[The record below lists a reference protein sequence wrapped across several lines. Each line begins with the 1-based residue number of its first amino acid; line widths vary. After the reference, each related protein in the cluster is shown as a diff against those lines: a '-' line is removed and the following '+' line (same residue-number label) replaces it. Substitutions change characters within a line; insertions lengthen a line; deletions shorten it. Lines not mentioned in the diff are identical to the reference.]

1 MGRHRWR
8 PFKVRLD
15 YFEEH
20 PSYRPQ
26 GLRSDARLRTNI
38 PGTRHRV
45 TYTARQ
51 IQQGTFDDFGE
62 ASSPSPQ
69 RPMALPI
76 QADSDEAASDA
87 ANPSGMDWD
96 EERYSEYGG
105 GFEHDFDPAPYSPD
119 RTSHFPISPDYSAIA
134 ERLSLAD
141 LRQVES
147 FESATR
153 GQSKQGTYKQFVFN
167 DARLRRLERPA
178 LLRQYI
184 AFCAGVKGHLRPL
197 IDVDEELCQG
207 SVASEV
213 PPPCSCK
220 SPLTL
225 RLDVSSSDSP
235 CLTYAERLAQIG
247 LIGSTA
253 AAPRSAFTFRL
264 LQFFDSW
271 WSTAPFPVD
280 GAARGLDIFYEQT
293 GWGRPGLSQHKFD
306 KELRKQLQRALDEFR
321 ALTTSERELGDL
333 VLGVADSLSDKC
345 PACYGSTRLN
355 QAHHRVEVQH
365 LVALDGNFQHSRDTS
380 AKYDPQESTPA
391 LFLGEDELESMKEI
405 CDGGDSK
412 KSEKACA
419 DSWKAANGGATQ
431 ISRGKSDTGLVA
443 CVCRHDIA
451 LKMVNLYQSGEKRY
465 YGLSLLQHISNQLPS
480 DDTLGVLYD
489 VACNL
494 DGYMQSRGILPD
506 LFLRLKFAT
515 SVFHAFAH
523 QWPCQLEY
531 NPRLIQHFGLTDGE
545 GCERVW
551 SQLRSLI
558 PINRPASASHRRVNI
573 SRRIDLMN
581 KNGVDSLGMLCHPHF
596 HAVRLSNAQD
606 QLGRAQT
613 DLSDVS
619 AIWSESDLLA
629 QWDLQRAAQAAT
641 TASQRR
647 ENEDKER
654 FELFNI
660 VQKLHHVEERLF
672 DPMASDE
679 AKARLQQQLRA
690 YQQEYNRTKELA
702 ASDFQH
708 LCNCVVKL
716 RALHKATVQLQCC
729 QERIDSMGRERSGA
743 TIGQVEASKLVSVSQ
758 THSKKV
764 KVAIEM
770 YNKAVGDYR
779 NAATEQSAKILD
791 NLPLATTIKSLVTLS
806 PTDAFWQDGFF
817 EQDTAP
823 WAIDTDVQKGIKA
836 VLLKARAE
844 EEILRIGA
852 EVRQLLAW
860 LEDEDTRFVRVSQA
874 WAEDKVPEETIEA
887 ARKLLGTDGA
897 GEVGTAVWHV
907 LQRRQ
912 ISFKERLDRLAERDD
927 LSVVWFRTRSP
938 AVHESRP
945 SAFGLI
951 GGLFAGRPKQVSR
964 RSRGSPR
971 HFGRRLSTLNN
982 TQMQSLVAESSR
994 RSSGPSAVDVRHTTI
1009 DLDAFRRELGLTP
1022 DPAAEQAERD
1032 RDDVYERRMEELLGS
1047 RSEQEVEEEDDAEL
1061 GEGGGESGSTG
1072 GEASDDLEILDEP
1085 MG

>member
-1 MGRHRWR
+1 MARGLAQLANEIDLLLGSPCATMGRHKRNRFKFR
-8 PFKVRLD
+8 PD
-15 YFEEH
+15 YFEGH
-20 PSYRPQ
+20 PDYKPR
-26 GLRSDARLRTNI
+26 GLRSDPQLRTNI
-38 PGTRHRV
+38 PGTRDMV

-51 IQQGTFDDFGE
+51 IQQRTFNEHARGE
-62 ASSPSPQ
+62 ASSPSP
-69 RPMALPI
+69 RPPMAPPI
-76 QADSDEAASDA
+76 QADFDEA

-96 EERYSEYGG
+96 DERHSEYGG
-105 GFEHDFDPAPYSPD
+105 GYERDFSPAPYFPD
-119 RTSHFPISPDYSAIA
+119 RTSHIPIAPDYSATA

-141 LRQVES
+141 LHQDES
-147 FESATR
+147 FEPATR
-153 GQSKQGTYKQFVFN
+153 GQSKQETYKQFVFN
-167 DARLRRLERPA
+167 DSRLRRLERPA

-213 PPPCSCK
+213 PPPCSCE

-225 RLDVSSSDSP
+225 LLDVSSSDSP

-264 LQFFDSW
+264 VQFLDSW

-333 VLGVADSLSDKC
+333 VLGVAGSLSDKC

-380 AKYDPQESTPA
+380 AKYDFQESTPA
-391 LFLGEDELESMKEI
+391 LFIGEGELESMKEI
-405 CDGGDSK
+405 CD
-412 KSEKACA
+412 ACA

-451 LKMVNLYQSGEKRY
+451 LKMANLYQSGEKRY

-480 DDTLGVLYD
+480 NDTLGVLYD

-494 DGYMQSRGILPD
+494 DGYMQSRSILPD
-506 LFLRLKFAT
+506 LFPRLKFAT

-581 KNGVDSLGMLCHPHF
+581 KNGVDSLGILCHPHF
-596 HAVRLSNAQD
+596 HAVF
-606 QLGRAQT
+606 
-613 DLSDVS
+613 
-619 AIWSESDLLA
+619 
-629 QWDLQRAAQAAT
+629 DLQRAAQAAT
-641 TASQRR
+641 TAGQRR

-654 FELFNI
+654 LELFNI
-660 VQKLHHVEERLF
+660 VQRLHHVEERLF

-690 YQQEYNRTKELA
+690 YQQEYDRTKELA

-729 QERIDSMGRERSGA
+729 QERIDSMGRGRSGA

-758 THSKKV
+758 RHSKKV
-764 KVAIEM
+764 KVAIDM

-779 NAATEQSAKILD
+779 NAATEQSAQILD

-817 EQDTAP
+817 VHDTAP

-874 WAEDKVPEETIEA
+874 WAEDRVPEETIEA
-887 ARKLLGTDGA
+887 AKKLLGTDGA

-927 LSVVWFRTRSP
+927 LSVVWLRTRSP

-951 GGLFAGRPKQVSR
+951 GGLFAGRAKQVSR

-982 TQMQSLVAESSR
+982 TQMQSPIAESSR
-994 RSSGPSAVDVRHTTI
+994 SLSGPSAVDVRHTPI

-1047 RSEQEVEEEDDAEL
+1047 LSEQEVEEEDDAEL
-1061 GEGGGESGSTG
+1061 GEGGGESGSTR
-1072 GEASDDLEILDEP
+1072 GEDSDDLEILDEL

>member
-1 MGRHRWR
+1 MARG
-8 PFKVRLD
+8 LGQLANEID
-15 YFEEH
+15 LLLGSYFEGH
-20 PSYRPQ
+20 PDYKPR
-26 GLRSDARLRTNI
+26 GLRSDARIRTNS
-38 PGTRHRV
+38 PGTRHMV

-51 IQQGTFDDFGE
+51 IQRTFNEHARGE
-62 ASSPSPQ
+62 ASSPSP
-69 RPMALPI
+69 RPPMAPPI
-76 QADSDEAASDA
+76 QADFDEA

-96 EERYSEYGG
+96 DERHSEYGDG
-105 GFEHDFDPAPYSPD
+105 YERDFSPAPYFPD
-119 RTSHFPISPDYSAIA
+119 RTSHIPIAPDYSATA

-141 LRQVES
+141 LRQDES
-147 FESATR
+147 FEPATR
-153 GQSKQGTYKQFVFN
+153 GQSKQETYKQFGFN
-167 DARLRRLERPA
+167 DSRLRRLERPA

-213 PPPCSCK
+213 PPPCSCE

-225 RLDVSSSDSP
+225 LLDVSSSDSP
-235 CLTYAERLAQIG
+235 CFTYAERLAQIG

-264 LQFFDSW
+264 VQFLDSW

-280 GAARGLDIFYEQT
+280 GAARGLDIFFEQT

-333 VLGVADSLSDKC
+333 VLGVAGSLSDKC

-380 AKYDPQESTPA
+380 AKYDFQESTPA
-391 LFLGEDELESMKEI
+391 LFIGEGELESMKEI
-405 CDGGDSK
+405 CDGLCRFV
-412 KSEKACA
+412 E
-419 DSWKAANGGATQ
+419 AANGGATQ

-451 LKMVNLYQSGEKRY
+451 LEMVNLYQSGEKRY

-480 DDTLGVLYD
+480 NDTLGVLYD

-494 DGYMQSRGILPD
+494 DGYMQSRSILPD
-506 LFLRLKFAT
+506 LFPRLKFAT

-581 KNGVDSLGMLCHPHF
+581 KNGVDSLGRWLRR
-596 HAVRLSNAQD
+596 RLSNAQD

-641 TASQRR
+641 TAGQCR

-654 FELFNI
+654 LELFNI
-660 VQKLHHVEERLF
+660 VQRLHHVEERLF
-672 DPMASDE
+672 DPMVSDE

-690 YQQEYNRTKELA
+690 YQQEYDRTKELA

-729 QERIDSMGRERSGA
+729 QERIDSMGRGRSGA

-758 THSKKV
+758 THSKKA
-764 KVAIEM
+764 KVAIDM

-779 NAATEQSAKILD
+779 NAATEQSAQILD
-791 NLPLATTIKSLVTLS
+791 TLPLATTIKSLVTLS

-817 EQDTAP
+817 VHDTAP

-836 VLLKARAE
+836 VLLKARVE

-874 WAEDKVPEETIEA
+874 WAEDRVPEETIEA
-887 ARKLLGTDGA
+887 AKKLLGTDGA
-897 GEVGTAVWHV
+897 GEVGTAVWQV

-927 LSVVWFRTRSP
+927 LSVVWLRTRSP

-951 GGLFAGRPKQVSR
+951 GGLFAGRAKQVSR

-982 TQMQSLVAESSR
+982 TQMQSPIAESSR
-994 RSSGPSAVDVRHTTI
+994 SLSGPSAVDVRHTPI

-1022 DPAAEQAERD
+1022 DSAAEQAERD

-1047 RSEQEVEEEDDAEL
+1047 LSEQEVEEEDDAEL
-1061 GEGGGESGSTG
+1061 GEGDGESGSTSV
-1072 GEASDDLEILDEP
+1072 EDSDDLEILEEP

>member
-69 RPMALPI
+69 RPMTLPI

-119 RTSHFPISPDYSAIA
+119 RTSHFPTSPDYSAIA

-153 GQSKQGTYKQFVFN
+153 GQSKQETYKQFVFN

-225 RLDVSSSDSP
+225 RLDPMPYVRRAPCSDWINRIDRSCSSLCIHLSTSGGAP
-235 CLTYAERLAQIG
+235 RRFLSMEQLA
-247 LIGSTA
+247 GSTF
-253 AAPRSAFTFRL
+253 SMSKL
-264 LQFFDSW
+264 
-271 WSTAPFPVD
+271 D
-280 GAARGLDIFYEQT
+280 G
-293 GWGRPGLSQHKFD
+293 D

-506 LFLRLKFAT
+506 LFPRLKFAT

-660 VQKLHHVEERLF
+660 VQKLHQVEERLF

-729 QERIDSMGRERSGA
+729 QERIDSMGRGRSGA
-743 TIGQVEASKLVSVSQ
+743 TI
-758 THSKKV
+758 
-764 KVAIEM
+764 VAIDM

-817 EQDTAP
+817 EHDTAP

-971 HFGRRLSTLNN
+971 HFGRRLSTPNH
-982 TQMQSLVAESSR
+982 TQMKSLVAESSR

>member
-119 RTSHFPISPDYSAIA
+119 RASHFPTSLDYSAIA

-225 RLDVSSSDSP
+225 RLDPMPYVRRAPCSDWINRIDRSCSSLCIHLSTSGGAP
-235 CLTYAERLAQIG
+235 RRFLSMEQLA
-247 LIGSTA
+247 GSTF
-253 AAPRSAFTFRL
+253 SMSKL
-264 LQFFDSW
+264 
-271 WSTAPFPVD
+271 D
-280 GAARGLDIFYEQT
+280 G
-293 GWGRPGLSQHKFD
+293 D
-306 KELRKQLQRALDEFR
+306 KEI
-321 ALTTSERELGDL
+321 GHL

-506 LFLRLKFAT
+506 LFPRLKFAT

-596 HAVRLSNAQD
+596 HAVFVTQS
-606 QLGRAQT
+606 AQT

-641 TASQRR
+641 TASRRR

-654 FELFNI
+654 LELFNI

-702 ASDFQH
+702 AS
-708 LCNCVVKL
+708 
-716 RALHKATVQLQCC
+716 
-729 QERIDSMGRERSGA
+729 G
-743 TIGQVEASKLVSVSQ
+743 
-758 THSKKV
+758 
-764 KVAIEM
+764 
-770 YNKAVGDYR
+770 
-779 NAATEQSAKILD
+779 
-791 NLPLATTIKSLVTLS
+791 
-806 PTDAFWQDGFF
+806 
-817 EQDTAP
+817 
-823 WAIDTDVQKGIKA
+823 
-836 VLLKARAE
+836 
-844 EEILRIGA
+844 
-852 EVRQLLAW
+852 
-860 LEDEDTRFVRVSQA
+860 
-874 WAEDKVPEETIEA
+874 A
-887 ARKLLGTDGA
+887 AR
-897 GEVGTAVWHV
+897 V
-907 LQRRQ
+907 L
-912 ISFKERLDRLAERDD
+912 
-927 LSVVWFRTRSP
+927 
-938 AVHESRP
+938 
-945 SAFGLI
+945 
-951 GGLFAGRPKQVSR
+951 
-964 RSRGSPR
+964 
-971 HFGRRLSTLNN
+971 
-982 TQMQSLVAESSR
+982 SL
-994 RSSGPSAVDVRHTTI
+994 
-1009 DLDAFRRELGLTP
+1009 
-1022 DPAAEQAERD
+1022 
-1032 RDDVYERRMEELLGS
+1032 
-1047 RSEQEVEEEDDAEL
+1047 
-1061 GEGGGESGSTG
+1061 
-1072 GEASDDLEILDEP
+1072 
-1085 MG
+1085 

>member
-1 MGRHRWR
+1 MDTTGR
-8 PFKVRLD
+8 
-15 YFEEH
+15 
-20 PSYRPQ
+20 
-26 GLRSDARLRTNI
+26 
-38 PGTRHRV
+38 
-45 TYTARQ
+45 
-51 IQQGTFDDFGE
+51 
-62 ASSPSPQ
+62 
-69 RPMALPI
+69 
-76 QADSDEAASDA
+76 
-87 ANPSGMDWD
+87 
-96 EERYSEYGG
+96 
-105 GFEHDFDPAPYSPD
+105 
-119 RTSHFPISPDYSAIA
+119 
-134 ERLSLAD
+134 
-141 LRQVES
+141 
-147 FESATR
+147 
-153 GQSKQGTYKQFVFN
+153 
-167 DARLRRLERPA
+167 
-178 LLRQYI
+178 
-184 AFCAGVKGHLRPL
+184 
-197 IDVDEELCQG
+197 
-207 SVASEV
+207 
-213 PPPCSCK
+213 
-220 SPLTL
+220 
-225 RLDVSSSDSP
+225 
-235 CLTYAERLAQIG
+235 
-247 LIGSTA
+247 
-253 AAPRSAFTFRL
+253 
-264 LQFFDSW
+264 
-271 WSTAPFPVD
+271 
-280 GAARGLDIFYEQT
+280 
-293 GWGRPGLSQHKFD
+293 RPG
-306 KELRKQLQRALDEFR
+306 
-321 ALTTSERELGDL
+321 
-333 VLGVADSLSDKC
+333 
-345 PACYGSTRLN
+345 
-355 QAHHRVEVQH
+355 
-365 LVALDGNFQHSRDTS
+365 HSRDTS
-380 AKYDPQESTPA
+380 SKYDFQESTPA
-391 LFLGEDELESMKEI
+391 LFIGEDELESMKEI

-494 DGYMQSRGILPD
+494 DGYMQSRSILPD
-506 LFLRLKFAT
+506 LFPRLKFAT

-523 QWPCQLEY
+523 QWPCQLKY

-558 PINRPASASHRRVNI
+558 PISRPASASHRRVNI

-581 KNGVDSLGMLCHPHF
+581 KNGVDSLGRWLRR
-596 HAVRLSNAQD
+596 RLSNAQD

-619 AIWSESDLLA
+619 AIWSESDLLV

-641 TASQRR
+641 TAGQRR

-654 FELFNI
+654 LELFNI
-660 VQKLHHVEERLF
+660 VQRLHHVEERLF

-690 YQQEYNRTKELA
+690 YQQEYDRTKELA

-729 QERIDSMGRERSGA
+729 QPRIDSMGRGRSGA
-743 TIGQVEASKLVSVSQ
+743 TIGQVEASKVVSVSQ

-764 KVAIEM
+764 KVAIDM

-779 NAATEQSAKILD
+779 NAATEQSAQILD
-791 NLPLATTIKSLVTLS
+791 TLPLAITIKSLVTLS
-806 PTDAFWQDGFF
+806 PTDAFWHDGFF
-817 EQDTAP
+817 VHDTAP
-823 WAIDTDVQKGIKA
+823 WAIDTVVQKGIKA

-874 WAEDKVPEETIEA
+874 WAEDRVPEETIEA
-887 ARKLLGTDGA
+887 AKKLLGTDGA

-912 ISFKERLDRLAERDD
+912 ISFKEL
-927 LSVVWFRTRSP
+927 
-938 AVHESRP
+938 HESRP

-951 GGLFAGRPKQVSR
+951 GGCFAGRAKQVLR

-982 TQMQSLVAESSR
+982 TRMQSLVAESSR
-994 RSSGPSAVDVRHTTI
+994 RSSGPSTVDVRHTTI

-1047 RSEQEVEEEDDAEL
+1047 LSEQEVEEEDDAEL
-1061 GEGGGESGSTG
+1061 GEGDGESGSTSV
-1072 GEASDDLEILDEP
+1072 EDSDDLEILDEP

>member
-153 GQSKQGTYKQFVFN
+153 
-167 DARLRRLERPA
+167 A

-225 RLDVSSSDSP
+225 RLDVDSP

-264 LQFFDSW
+264 LVEHR
-271 WSTAPFPVD
+271 A
-280 GAARGLDIFYEQT
+280 
-293 GWGRPGLSQHKFD
+293 D

-506 LFLRLKFAT
+506 LFPRLKFAT

-581 KNGVDSLGMLCHPHF
+581 KNGVDSLGRWLGR
-596 HAVRLSNAQD
+596 RLSNAQD

-660 VQKLHHVEERLF
+660 VQKLHQVEERLF

-729 QERIDSMGRERSGA
+729 QERIDSMGRGRSGA

-758 THSKKV
+758 THSKKG
-764 KVAIEM
+764 KVAIDM

-817 EQDTAP
+817 EHDTAP

-951 GGLFAGRPKQVSR
+951 RGLFAGRPKQVSR